1 MKKNETTKE
10 MIIRKLT
17 SRKMW
22 MAIVSFVSAILV
34 FYNCPEQEA
43 NQICAI
49 IMAGAV
55 AISYIIGEGMTDV
68 EHKDDTEDDIYN
80 E

>member
-22 MAIVSFVSAILV
+22 MSIISFVSAILI

-55 AISYIIGEGMTDV
+55 AVSYIIGEGMTDAD
-68 EHKDDTEDDIYN
+68 HKDDDTDTYDE
-80 E
+80 

>member
-17 SRKMW
+17 SRKLW
-22 MAIVSFVSAILV
+22 VSVISFISAVMI
-34 FYNCPEQEA
+34 FYNCPESEV
-43 NQICAI
+43 NQVSAI

-68 EHKDDTEDDIYN
+68 NNKDTEDDTYD

>member
-55 AISYIIGEGMTDV
+55 AISYIIGEGMTDA
-68 EHKDDTEDDIYN
+68 EHKDDTDEDTYN
-80 E
+80 K